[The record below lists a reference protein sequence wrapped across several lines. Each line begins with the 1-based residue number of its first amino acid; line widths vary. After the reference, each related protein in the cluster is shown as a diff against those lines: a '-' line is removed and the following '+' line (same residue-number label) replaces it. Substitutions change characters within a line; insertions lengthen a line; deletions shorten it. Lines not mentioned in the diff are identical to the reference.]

1 MKLITGAT
9 GFLGSALLQALQAQ
23 KIAARCIGLPTEQ
36 PANIA
41 GAELVSTDL
50 RTVNPDNKLFDS
62 VDAIVHL
69 AWTTIPATS
78 MRNMAYD
85 ACSNLDI
92 TLKLLEA
99 ARIRG
104 IKDFIFAS
112 SGGTVYGDPVRLPVR
127 EDDSTEPR
135 SSYGIVKLT
144 AEKYINLYSR
154 LYGMRGVTLRIS
166 NPYGRGQLSGV
177 PVGLIAQLLLHV
189 RDGTP
194 FPVWGDGSV
203 VRDYFHIDDL
213 ARAFMAVLSNP
224 SIASGVYNVASGH
237 GVSIKD
243 IVALV
248 QKVTGQTVSIDYQAA
263 RSIDVP
269 AIWLDIQKFRTATG
283 WQPKI
288 GLEEGIRSLW
298 QSLTAKG
305 K

>member
-1 MKLITGAT
+1 M
-9 GFLGSALLQALQAQ
+9 Q
-23 KIAARCIGLPTEQ
+23 
-36 PANIA
+36 
-41 GAELVSTDL
+41 
-50 RTVNPDNKLFDS
+50 
-62 VDAIVHL
+62 
-69 AWTTIPATS
+69 
-78 MRNMAYD
+78 NMAHD

-127 EDDSTEPR
+127 EDDPTEPR

-154 LYGMRGVTLRIS
+154 LYGMRGVALRIS

-189 RDGTP
+189 RKETP

-213 ARAFMAVLSNP
+213 TRAFMAVLTDSSVP
-224 SIASGVYNVASGH
+224 GGVYNIASGH

-248 QKVTGQTVSIDYQAA
+248 QKVTGQPVKIDYQAA

-283 WQPKI
+283 WQPTI
-288 GLEEGIRSLW
+288 ELEEGIRSLW
-298 QSLTAKG
+298 QSLTAKD